1 MEVLFHIG
9 APKAGSTAIQ
19 EMLQLNAEPL
29 AAQDILAWSP
39 AQTVKDQARLLADR
53 FLPPNRPLLPIERVH
68 FRNWAETITR
78 SHDAWT
84 DIAAQVK
91 RLRPRL
97 TILSS
102 EAMMAVSHPSH
113 VIAALSE
120 IFERITILVYIR
132 DPVEQYRSGI
142 DQVIRGGG
150 RLCDLPLPAD
160 FSYPDISILQRY
172 QTILGKDRLVLRN
185 FERGNLAGGD
195 LLEDF
200 SGCIA
205 RLTGLVPD
213 LRQRPE
219 ASNESLAAAAT
230 VWLLGANETFI
241 RFTEG
246 DDRSILRRR
255 REVIQR
261 LRMAEALRGQPR
273 LRLEDPLLCD
283 WVRHAARRLIYYCN
297 THFSATGQQLLPAPP
312 QTVDLPPPHLVRH
325 RLRDWLF
332 GSAAGST
339 DFLNVM
345 QAVSDHGATSRVAAA
360 RQTV

>member
-68 FRNWAETITR
+68 FRNRAETITR

-142 DQVIRGGG
+142 DQVIRGEAGCATC
-150 RLCDLPLPAD
+150 RFLR
-160 FSYPDISILQRY
+160 ISRIRTFPY
-172 QTILGKDRLVLRN
+172 CSGIRP
-185 FERGNLAGGD
+185 FLAR
-195 LLEDF
+195 
-200 SGCIA
+200 I
-205 RLTGLVPD
+205 GLFC
-213 LRQRPE
+213 
-219 ASNESLAAAAT
+219 ATSSAAT
-230 VWLLGANETFI
+230 W
-241 RFTEG
+241 
-246 DDRSILRRR
+246 
-255 REVIQR
+255 
-261 LRMAEALRGQPR
+261 P
-273 LRLEDPLLCD
+273 
-283 WVRHAARRLIYYCN
+283 
-297 THFSATGQQLLPAPP
+297 
-312 QTVDLPPPHLVRH
+312 
-325 RLRDWLF
+325 
-332 GSAAGST
+332 
-339 DFLNVM
+339 
-345 QAVSDHGATSRVAAA
+345 GATCWRIFPAASPG
-360 RQTV
+360 